1 MPNVVK
7 ELSRYDLPVEW
18 QAEIGNAMTVRV
30 TLEPLD
36 SSEVEENSL
45 SFQELMDSIVPSK
58 LEDGLDCVTL
68 VRRMRDGR

>member
-7 ELSRYDLPVEW
+7 ELSRSDLPVEW

-58 LEDGLDCVTL
+58 LEDGMDCVTL
-68 VRRMRDGR
+68 VRRLRDGR

>member
-7 ELSRYDLPVEW
+7 ELSRFDLPVEW

-30 TLEPLD
+30 TFEPLD
-36 SSEVEENSL
+36 SPEVEDESI

-58 LEDGLDCVTL
+58 LDDGMDCVTL
-68 VRRMRDGR
+68 VRQLRDGS

>member
-1 MPNVVK
+1 MPKVFK
-7 ELSRYDLPVEW
+7 ELSRSDLPVEW

-58 LEDGLDCVTL
+58 LEDGMDCVTL
-68 VRRMRDGR
+68 VRRLRDGR

>member
-1 MPNVVK
+1 MPNVFK
-7 ELSRYDLPVEW
+7 ELSRSDLPVEW

-58 LEDGLDCVTL
+58 LEDGMDCVTL
-68 VRRMRDGR
+68 VRRLRDGR